1 MAAATR
7 LFVSHSSQDNPWC
20 REVVTALT
28 GAGLDAWYDERGLS
42 GGANWVNTLQSELQA
57 RDVFLLILTPDAWA
71 SQWVQEEVQLALA
84 TRRAILPVLHQPTNV
99 GGFLLTR
106 QWVDVVGLPGAL
118 AAQRILSALNAPAVF
133 PAAPAA
139 KSVTFA
145 PQLVPPRMHDLGY
158 IGRVIDGV
166 SIITPPLCDIPAGPF
181 IMGSDPRRDPQATDA
196 EQPQRTVELGACRIA
211 RYPVTV
217 AEYAC
222 AVATE
227 ALRQPGEW
235 ARQSPRPDH
244 PVVLISWKNAITYS
258 RWVATVTGE
267 PWRVP
272 TEEEWEKA
280 ARGTDGRIYPWGDR
294 WDPARAN
301 TNDGGPG
308 DTTPIGSYA
317 GGLSPYGAWEMVG
330 TVQEWVGIPPDSPL
344 ARPGPWGN
352 GAATDK
358 GYLAGGSWDD
368 SPANARAAY
377 RAQLYV
383 GERGHEIGM
392 RLAWQLTS

>member
-1 MAAATR
+1 MAATTR
-7 LFVSHSSQDNPWC
+7 LFVSHSSQDNAWC
-20 REVVTALT
+20 RELVATLA

-84 TRRAILPVLHQPTNV
+84 TRRTILPVLHLPTNV

-106 QWVDVVGLPGAL
+106 QWIDVVGLPGNL
-118 AAQRILSALNAPAVF
+118 AAQRVLAALSAPAVF

-139 KSVTFA
+139 KSVTPA
-145 PQLVPPRMHDLGY
+145 PQFVPPRLQQLGY
-158 IGRVIDGV
+158 SGRTIDGV
-166 SIITPPLCDIPAGPF
+166 TVITPPLCDVPAGVF
-181 IMGSDPRRDPQATDA
+181 IMGSDPRRDPQASDA
-196 EQPQRTVELGACRIA
+196 EFPQRTVQLGAYRIA

-217 AEYAC
+217 AEYAW
-222 AVATE
+222 AVQAQ
-227 ALRQPGEW
+227 AVRAPGEW
-235 ARQSPRPDH
+235 ARQIQRPEH
-244 PVVLISWKNAITYS
+244 PVVLMTWKQAITYA

-280 ARGTDGRIYPWGDR
+280 ARGTDARIYPWGDR
-294 WDPARAN
+294 WEPLRAN
-301 TNDGGPG
+301 TSDGGPG
-308 DTTPIGSYA
+308 DTTPVGMYP
-317 GGLSPYGAWEMVG
+317 GGVSPYGVWDMAG

-344 ARPGPWGN
+344 ARPGPWGS
-352 GAATDK
+352 GTTTDK

-368 SPANARAAY
+368 SPSSARCAY

-383 GERGHEIGM
+383 GERAAEIGM
-392 RLAWQLTS
+392 RLAWQVAS